1 MKTLTSLLVRD
12 ASRHRMLFR
21 CGAAFWFLA
30 VTASLFAQGSR
41 NGTVTGTISNQATGD
56 LLPGALIT
64 VEGTG
69 ITATAERGGTY
80 SLAVPDGTHTLVVG
94 YSGLDPARV
103 SVTVSAGQ
111 TVTKDIQLS
120 SGVYKME
127 AFSVSGVR
135 EGSALAIQAQRMSE
149 NPKWVVAT
157 DTFGNPAANPGE
169 LIQRLPG
176 ISTDVVG
183 SEVRTIFVRG
193 MGPGFSSLMV
203 DGERIA
209 TSTGTSASRDYQIE
223 QLGTGNLESVELI
236 KAPQPDQDANA
247 VAGFVNLVS
256 RRAFDAPGRRIT
268 VTGGVLWRMRNIDT
282 SPFED
287 KVDGLDL
294 FSLAYSD
301 VFNALGGNKNLG
313 VAFNLNRRVSATTQ
327 DEAGPGGVLYNFGQT
342 YLNPNSDNPLT
353 RIFGSG
359 DIGYKARAHN
369 AGLSLDYKLTPDAY
383 VFFKGSFNTNDQY
396 QQYYRPG
403 FGNPAAT
410 VANFTPDSTYEHS
423 ILLPHA
429 ASIGIS
435 ESTPAFTK
443 NSRNYAFS
451 GGTEFKLF
459 DRSTTVALRASYS
472 HADISYPGWIRAQA
486 RTAGGIGFEIDRRGQ
501 DPWYPI
507 FRQTAGPSVY
517 DPASYNMFSNQK
529 QSYKSGNDL
538 YGLRADVT
546 KKFDLEVPATIK
558 FGAKYSDDTR
568 NPFTHVGYYT
578 WVGADGV
585 PNSGDD
591 AMTPYADLSYRQS
604 EDRYGPFPFMTNP
617 DGVPAGYWRQTAANA
632 YDSHVNSQNSRAKF
646 NETITAGYFQGSI
659 KLGRLRVL
667 GGVRVEETE
676 TEGTAWARNATASW
690 GGNSV
695 GGASLD
701 PAVVAAN
708 VERAERS
715 FVRRNTLGGKYRNVF
730 PGLHFVY
737 EPMQSLLMRASY
749 NKAISRPPVPNLIPT
764 LSENLETNT
773 ISTGNPDL
781 RPYFSNNFEF
791 SVEKYFEPVGLISA
805 GVFLK
810 EITDYFRTF
819 STTVPPEGIDGSG
832 LYAGYT
838 RSTTENVG
846 RARVRG
852 VELSYQQQYSFLP
865 GILKGLGAF
874 ANFTYLQAEGDFGGL
889 AITTKLANLAPR
901 SGNGGINFRYRA
913 LDLRFLANWTEEKYK
928 STVAGIDV
936 YNEERLMYDV
946 KLQYS
951 INRRYDVFLDISN
964 ITDEPPRTDVSLNGL
979 NFFKTN
985 QGVGFV
991 AGVRGRF

>member
-1 MKTLTSLLVRD
+1 MNPFYSASVRSVIMRLL
-12 ASRHRMLFR
+12 ALGLLF
-21 CGAAFWFLA
+21 G
-30 VTASLFAQGSR
+30 VSVFAQGGR
-41 NGTVTGTISNQATGD
+41 TGTVRGTISNQATGD

-69 ITATAERGGTY
+69 ATATAERGGTF
-80 SLAVPDGTHTLVVG
+80 SIAVPEGTHTLVVG
-94 YSGLDPARV
+94 FSGLDQARV
-103 SVTVSAGQ
+103 TVTVPPGQ
-111 TVTKDIQLS
+111 TVTQDVQLS
-120 SGVYKME
+120 SGIYRMD
-127 AFSVSGVR
+127 AFNVSGVR
-135 EGSALAIQAQRMSE
+135 EGSALAIQTQRMSE
-149 NPKWVVAT
+149 NPKWVAAT

-176 ISTDVVG
+176 ISTDIVG
-183 SEVRTIFVRG
+183 SEVRTVFVRG

-256 RRAFDAPGRRIT
+256 RRGFDAPGRRIT
-268 VTGGVLWRMRNIDT
+268 LTGGVLWRLRNTDT

-287 KVDGLDL
+287 KPDGLDL
-294 FSLAYSD
+294 LTLAYSD
-301 VFNALGGNKNLG
+301 VFNVMGGNRNLG
-313 VAFNLNRRVSATTQ
+313 VAFNFNRRVSATTQ
-327 DEAGPGGVLYNFGQT
+327 DEAGPGGVHYNFGQT
-342 YLNPNSDNPLT
+342 YLNPNTDNPLT

-383 VFFKGSFNTNDQY
+383 VFAKLAYNTNDQY
-396 QQYYRPG
+396 QQYYRPA

-410 VANFTPDSTYEHS
+410 VANFTPDSTYDHS

-429 ASIGIS
+429 GSIAIS

-443 NSRNYAFS
+443 NSRNYSLS

-459 DRSTTVALRASYS
+459 DRSMDVSLRASYS

-486 RTAGGIGFEIDRRGQ
+486 RIPGGIGFEIDRRGQ

-507 FRQTAGPSVY
+507 FRQTAGPSIY
-517 DPASYNMFSNQK
+517 DPANYVMWTNQK

-538 YGLRADVT
+538 YSVRADVT
-546 KKFDLEVPATIK
+546 KRFDLVVPANIK
-558 FGAKYSDDTR
+558 FGVKYADDTR

-585 PNSGDD
+585 PNSADD
-591 AMTPYADLSYRQS
+591 AMTPYADLRYSQS
-604 EDRYGPFPFMTNP
+604 EDRYGPFPYMTNP
-617 DGVPAGYWRQTAANA
+617 DGAPTAFWQQTAANA
-632 YDSHVNSQNSRAKF
+632 YDSLVNSLNGRAKF
-646 NETITAGYFQGSI
+646 NETISAAYIQGSFRVG
-659 KLGRLRVL
+659 KLRVL
-667 GGVRVEETE
+667 GGVRVENTE

-708 VERAERS
+708 VARAERS
-715 FVRRNTLGGKYRNVF
+715 FIGRNTSEGEYRDVF

-737 EPMQSLLMRASY
+737 EPLESLLVRASY
-749 NKAISRPPVPNLIPT
+749 NRSISRPPVPNLIPT
-764 LSENLETNT
+764 LTENTETTT
-773 ISTGNPDL
+773 ISMGNPDL
-781 RPYFSNNFEF
+781 KPYMSDNFEM
-791 SVEKYFEPVGLISA
+791 SVEKYFEPVGLFSA

-819 STTVPPEGIDGSG
+819 SETVGPEGIDGSG
-832 LYAGYT
+832 RYAGYT
-838 RSTTENVG
+838 ISTTRNIG
-846 RARVRG
+846 TARIRG
-852 VELSYQQQYSFLP
+852 IEVSYQQQYSFLP
-865 GILKGLGAF
+865 GVFKGLGSF
-874 ANFTYLQAEGDFGGL
+874 ANFTYLQAQGDFGTT
-889 AITTKLANLAPR
+889 AITNRLGNLAPR
-901 SGNGGINFRYRA
+901 SGNGGINFRYRG
-913 LDLRFLANWTEEKYK
+913 LDVRLLANWTDWKYK
-928 STVAGIDV
+928 STVSGIDV

-946 KLQYS
+946 KLQYTFK
-951 INRRYDVFLDISN
+951 RRYDVFLDINN
-964 ITDEPPRTDVSLNGL
+964 ITDEPPRTDVSQNGL
-979 NFFKTN
+979 KFFKTN